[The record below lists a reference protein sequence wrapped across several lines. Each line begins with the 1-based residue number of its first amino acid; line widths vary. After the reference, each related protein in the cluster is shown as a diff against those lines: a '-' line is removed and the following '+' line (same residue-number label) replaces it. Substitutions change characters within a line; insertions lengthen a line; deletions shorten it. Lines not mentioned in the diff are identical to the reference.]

1 MVAKTEDGSDKSEGS
16 SIDTGQRQL
25 TQMMDAGRSFS
36 GNERNCFFVNLG
48 NGRFADISGLSG
60 LDFADDGRAIGLTDW
75 DNDGDLDLW
84 LTNRNAP
91 RVRLMR
97 NDTKEINSFIS
108 LQLKGNGK
116 TVNRDAIGARVEIL
130 SKNNSDQKRQIQ
142 TLRAGQGFLSQS
154 SKWIQFAIN
163 SVNETISVKI
173 KWPDGT
179 ENIIKEVQP
188 NGKYIIEQE
197 NLKLK
202 EVKPKT
208 NNSLKPSTALNK
220 PPSQIARIPA
230 ITLFK
235 GPTINLKKN
244 KTEDSESK
252 KNKHQLFNLW
262 ATWCAPCL
270 QEMAHFRDHEK
281 MLIDNN
287 IELIAI
293 NVDQLGQLTES
304 SKKPSDVIKSL
315 NFPFPSIPA
324 NEQLMEILQR
334 IHDQSVGLNEP
345 LPVPSSFLIDPNGD
359 VSVIYKGP
367 TTVQQIVND
376 LKLSSE
382 SFINRMKAAASLK
395 GSMIKNPLATKRK
408 LEHEASIHR
417 RHALNWYQAGDLRG
431 TIDHFEKA
439 NKLLPD
445 SKDFSSQLAAVYFAF
460 ATQMDKQKM
469 TLSALKYYEKGLS
482 INHLDNAARNNLA
495 WILATSPN
503 PDARNPKR
511 ALELA
516 TGLNA
521 DTGNKVPQVLDTLA
535 AAQAANGEFN
545 KAVQSASLAISRLK
559 TAPELRKAVEKR
571 LNLYKNNKP
580 FLSPKRKAK

>member
-1 MVAKTEDGSDKSEGS
+1 
-16 SIDTGQRQL
+16 
-25 TQMMDAGRSFS
+25 
-36 GNERNCFFVNLG
+36 
-48 NGRFADISGLSG
+48 
-60 LDFADDGRAIGLTDW
+60 
-75 DNDGDLDLW
+75 
-84 LTNRNAP
+84 
-91 RVRLMR
+91 
-97 NDTKEINSFIS
+97 
-108 LQLKGNGK
+108 
-116 TVNRDAIGARVEIL
+116 
-130 SKNNSDQKRQIQ
+130 
-142 TLRAGQGFLSQS
+142 
-154 SKWIQFAIN
+154 
-163 SVNETISVKI
+163 
-173 KWPDGT
+173 
-179 ENIIKEVQP
+179 
-188 NGKYIIEQE
+188 
-197 NLKLK
+197 
-202 EVKPKT
+202 
-208 NNSLKPSTALNK
+208 
-220 PPSQIARIPA
+220 
-230 ITLFK
+230 
-235 GPTINLKKN
+235 
-244 KTEDSESK
+244 
-252 KNKHQLFNLW
+252 
-262 ATWCAPCL
+262 
-270 QEMAHFRDHEK
+270 
-281 MLIDNN
+281 
-287 IELIAI
+287 
-293 NVDQLGQLTES
+293 
-304 SKKPSDVIKSL
+304 
-315 NFPFPSIPA
+315 
-324 NEQLMEILQR
+324 MEILQR

-395 GSMIKNPLATKRK
+395 GSIIKNPLATKRK